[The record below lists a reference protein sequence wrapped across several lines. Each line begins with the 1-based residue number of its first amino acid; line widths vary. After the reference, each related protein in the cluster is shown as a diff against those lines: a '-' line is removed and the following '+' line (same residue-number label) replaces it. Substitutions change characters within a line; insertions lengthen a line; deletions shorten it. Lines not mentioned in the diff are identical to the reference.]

1 MSQSTLSLASYAFLF
16 CRCCCPCP
24 LYVIYITQIHI
35 LYIAFIKCFTASLWM
50 FFLYSTV
57 TASSWTNTFVFI
69 SQLHTSINDI
79 IVEESSRSPQTLQ
92 PIILWFP
99 LSLYILVLWCSSGC
113 GNYSFI
119 QASSSL
125 NFPRKCDFSELCFKF
140 GKVYRYSAY
149 KLNSKIT
156 WFTAS

>member
-1 MSQSTLSLASYAFLF
+1 MCYFSGELFHQNKLFLVAFFMSQSTLSLAIYAFLF

-35 LYIAFIKCFTASLWM
+35 LYIAFIKCFTDSLWM

-79 IVEESSRSPQTLQ
+79 IVEWVIKVTANVTTYHVVI
-92 PIILWFP
+92 PIIIIHISALMQLMLWKLFFH
-99 LSLYILVLWCSSGC
+99 SG
-113 GNYSFI
+113 I
-119 QASSSL
+119 
-125 NFPRKCDFSELCFKF
+125 
-140 GKVYRYSAY
+140 
-149 KLNSKIT
+149 
-156 WFTAS
+156 